1 MIFDPSKH
9 ILGCDIKTDGFSLE
23 TGHLIISLLDV
34 SSTYIEIIQFKL
46 PFKWTFTSFWVS
58 LNTLQKDESGK
69 LGLMEFHLLWS
80 KIQKYLVSCKSRLWT
95 QILISLAVDVNM
107 QTRVMQEIF
116 KNHDTDNSGTM
127 SSHEMRGAA
136 NEAGKKGELDTQI
149 QLSSFTVLNEL
160 CHYSPFTHVKHE
172 L

>member
-1 MIFDPSKH
+1 MSTGTLRYYAVFQLSMMIFNPSKH

-34 SSTYIEIIQFKL
+34 SSAYIEIIRFELLFQ
-46 PFKWTFTSFWVS
+46 WIFTSFWVN

-69 LGLMEFHLLWS
+69 LDLMEFHLLWN
-80 KIQKYLVSCKSRLWT
+80 KIQKYLVSSKSRLWT
-95 QILISLAVDVNM
+95 QIWISLAVDGNLL
-107 QTRVMQEIF
+107 TLVMQEIF
-116 KNHDTDNSGTM
+116 RNHDTDNSGTM

-136 NEAGKKGELDTQI
+136 NEAGQDYT
-149 QLSSFTVLNEL
+149 
-160 CHYSPFTHVKHE
+160 PFTYVKHE